1 MTKTNPKKFRSPY
14 RDVDL
19 TILKLLCDLHPWS
32 RRDICRHVGMEPSIL
47 SNVFAGQRPLPTS
60 FAKDFLEFVGLRMDG
75 TLDPDHGFVLAVRPG
90 LESDVRG
97 VIDRMF
103 PDGAAIVLLSSA
115 QDSGAESTSVDTDV
129 GATQAKVDTDVGSIQ
144 AEVGVAFWD
153 GIYICVVQGD
163 ATFTAAYSAS
173 NDRWKLRDYKSPHVL
188 LSIHPLP
195 TKLDILKAFAGA
207 KFKAELKWDDAIKV
221 CENKGLTP
229 EDVIEF
235 ANAGVRYVKGR

>member
-1 MTKTNPKKFRSPY
+1 MTKIAPKKFRSPY

-19 TILKLLCDLHPWS
+19 TLLKLLCDLHPWS

-97 VIDRMF
+97 LIDRMF
-103 PDGAAIVLLSSA
+103 PDGATIVLLSSA
-115 QDSGAESTSVDTDV
+115 QDSGAESTSL
-129 GATQAKVDTDVGSIQ
+129 DTDVGSIQ

-153 GIYICVVQGD
+153 GIYTCVVQGD

-173 NDRWKLRDYKSPHVL
+173 NDQWKLRDYKSPHVL